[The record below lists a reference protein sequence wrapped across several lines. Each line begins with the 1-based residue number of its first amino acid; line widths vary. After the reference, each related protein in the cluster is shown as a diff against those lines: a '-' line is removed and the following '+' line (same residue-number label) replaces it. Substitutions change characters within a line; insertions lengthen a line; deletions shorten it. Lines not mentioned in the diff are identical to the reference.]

1 MSTTPTRSLTSMP
14 TGVPA
19 STPTSVPAST
29 PTSVPTG
36 VPTSGDLAALQA
48 LNRDY
53 IASVQGGDVARF
65 AEILAEDFYCSNPD
79 GSLVDR
85 EGFLEQTAR
94 PVTISNLR
102 ADDVLIRLFGDIAII
117 HGRTSYRV
125 PDGRQVHGRYTDV
138 WAREGGTWKA
148 VSAHVTRG

>member
-1 MSTTPTRSLTSMP
+1 MPINVATSMTTEP
-14 TGVPA
+14 RA
-19 STPTSVPAST
+19 
-29 PTSVPTG
+29 
-36 VPTSGDLAALQA
+36 GDLEMLRG

-65 AEILAEDFYCSNPD
+65 DEILADDYYCSNPD
-79 GSLVDR
+79 GSIVDR
-85 EGFLEQTAR
+85 KGFLEQTAR

-102 ADDVLIRLFGDIAII
+102 ADQVLIRFFGDIAII
-117 HGRTSYRV
+117 HGRTTYGL

-138 WAREGGTWKA
+138 WARHGATWKT

>member
-1 MSTTPTRSLTSMP
+1 MP
-14 TGVPA
+14 TNMA
-19 STPTSVPAST
+19 TSVT
-29 PTSVPTG
+29 TG
-36 VPTSGDLAALQA
+36 LATEPRAGDLQALQA

-65 AEILAEDFYCSNPD
+65 DEILADDYYCSNPD

-85 EGFLEQTAR
+85 KGFLEQTAR

-102 ADDVLIRLFGDIAII
+102 ADQVLIRFFGDIAII
-117 HGRTSYRV
+117 HGRTTYGL
-125 PDGRQVHGRYTDV
+125 PEGRQVHGRYTDV
-138 WAREGGTWKA
+138 WARQGGGWKT